1 MSQRLIRAMRGNIVA
16 WLALF
21 VAMGGTSL
29 AASHYV
35 ITSTKQIKPSLLKK
49 LKGSKGTRGLQ
60 GLQGPKGLQGLQ
72 GVQGPVGS
80 VNTSNFFSKTE
91 SDGRYLGKTEQ
102 ATDAA
107 KLAGVPASGYT
118 SGQGSQ
124 GGRWQELVNGGSEA
138 SFLLVP
144 GIGELATK
152 CNSAT
157 NATGVKLTEEAGST
171 VFLTWG
177 SYPDKQPVKMETDV
191 LKEGNPSLEQ
201 SFGATEFG
209 TGQMVIQAS
218 AGLTTSLHTFATVT
232 VSSSV
237 TEGFCRFQANYTVA
251 QQRF

>member
-1 MSQRLIRAMRGNIVA
+1 MGQRLVRAIRGNIIA

-35 ITSTKQIKPSLLKK
+35 ITSTKQIKPSVVKK
-49 LKGSKGTRGLQ
+49 LK
-60 GLQGPKGLQGLQ
+60 
-72 GVQGPVGS
+72 V
-80 VNTSNFFSKTE
+80 
-91 SDGRYLGKTEQ
+91 
-102 ATDAA
+102 ADAA

-118 SGQGSQ
+118 LGQGSQ

-157 NATGVKLTEEAGST
+157 NATGVKLTKEAGST

-191 LKEGNPSLEQ
+191 LKEGNTSLEQ
-201 SFGATEFG
+201 AFEAPEFG

-218 AGLTTSLHTFATVT
+218 AGLTTPVHTFATIT

-237 TEGFCRFQANYTVA
+237 TEGFCRFQANYTEA
-251 QQRF
+251 QQQF